1 MILLKGKFVENERG
15 ARNVLSVHAE
25 NMRRSVLQ
33 ICGSSFN
40 RFALFC
46 CGDLRHSVGV
56 ICGVWRSDLRYFTEV
71 ICGKVREQQISG
83 CRSAAAGGSVFFGF
97 ELFAGFGFR
106 QCSLQLTGK
115 PIFVAVFIDVPKII
129 KQLFLCVVKL
139 IHKIIIAHESGNG
152 NSCPIKSQKGSLM
165 LISKDYYVKQRFLIR
180 IHKIIYPSP

>member
-56 ICGVWRSDLRYFTEV
+56 ICGVWRSDLRYFTEE
-71 ICGKVREQQISG
+71 ICGKQREQQIKY
-83 CRSAAAGGSVFFGF
+83 AAAVRQPQEGQSFLDLSCLRVSASSSWM
-97 ELFAGFGFR
+97 LFSGVGRFSGM
-106 QCSLQLTGK
+106 
-115 PIFVAVFIDVPKII
+115 VPPRP
-129 KQLFLCVVKL
+129 L
-139 IHKIIIAHESGNG
+139 IVSRTAL
-152 NSCPIKSQKGSLM
+152 PT
-165 LISKDYYVKQRFLIR
+165 
-180 IHKIIYPSP
+180 